1 MLNYLVNRLFTSI
14 IVVIGVCSIVFLLI
28 HLVPGDPVE
37 VMLGESAS
45 PADRETLRRQ
55 LGLDQP
61 LHRQWLLYLQDV
73 ARLDMGMSI
82 HSRRPVTSLLAE
94 RLPATFI
101 LAVASIVVAVLIA
114 IPAGIM
120 AALRKNT
127 LYDHVSMTVAM
138 VGVAIP
144 NFWLGPL
151 LVLLF
156 SFYLGWFPVSGMT
169 GPLSLVLPAV
179 TLGTALA
186 ALQSRMIRASLLE
199 VLGENYIVAARAR
212 GLGEARVVLGH
223 AMRNALL
230 PVTTVLGAQLGA
242 LLTGAVVTEQI
253 FDWPGLGLLTIEAI
267 QKRDYPVLQGCI
279 LLISIIYVII
289 NLLTDLVYVVLDP
302 RVRLDN
308 E

>member
-1 MLNYLVNRLFTSI
+1 MLNYLVHRLFTSI
-14 IVVIGVCSIVFLLI
+14 IVIIGVCSIVFLLI

-45 PADRETLRRQ
+45 PADRETLRQQ

-73 ARLDMGMSI
+73 ARLDMGVSI

-101 LAVASIVVAVLIA
+101 LAVAGIVVAVLIA

-127 LYDHVSMTVAM
+127 LYDHALMTVAM

-156 SFYLGWFPVSGMT
+156 SFYLGWFPVSGMA

-186 ALQSRMIRASLLE
+186 ALQSRMIRTSLLE

-212 GLGEARVVLGH
+212 GLGEARVVLWH
-223 AMRNALL
+223 ALRNALL
-230 PVTTVLGAQLGA
+230 PVTTVLGTQLGA

-279 LLISIIYVII
+279 LLISIIYVVI

>member
-169 GPLSLVLPAV
+169 GPLSLVLPAI

-186 ALQSRMIRASLLE
+186 ALQSRMIRTSLLE

-223 AMRNALL
+223 ALRNALL
-230 PVTTVLGAQLGA
+230 PVTAVLGAQLGA

-279 LLISIIYVII
+279 LLISIIYVVI